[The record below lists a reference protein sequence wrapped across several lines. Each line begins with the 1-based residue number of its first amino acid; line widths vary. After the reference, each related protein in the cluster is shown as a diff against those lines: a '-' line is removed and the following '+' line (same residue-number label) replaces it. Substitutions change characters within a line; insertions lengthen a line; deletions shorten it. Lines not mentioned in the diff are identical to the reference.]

1 MTATDDKRPKYDHA
15 GRRLPDFFIAGHAKS
30 GTTALYEML
39 RLHPEIFMP
48 QVKEPRFLAE
58 DVYVRPER
66 SGSHLPRTLDE
77 YLALFAPA
85 RADQLAGE
93 ASPLYL
99 LSRTAAAAISEMN
112 RDSRIVVILREPASF
127 LRSLHMQFVQSHV
140 ENRNDLLEAVNLD
153 DERRAGRGAPKL
165 DEFVPQVLVYSDHVR
180 YVEQLER
187 FHAALPAEQLLV
199 LIYDDFRADNE
210 ATVARVLRHLGV
222 DDTVPVAPKEA
233 NPTVRMRSRR
243 LHDLVHAVSVG
254 RDPASRAAKRAI
266 KAVTPGSVR
275 QRALHTTQHQ
285 LIAAPPAPPDE
296 RVMRE
301 LRRRFKDEVVALSD
315 YIDRDLVSE
324 WGYDRL

>member
-1 MTATDDKRPKYDHA
+1 M
-15 GRRLPDFFIAGHAKS
+15 
-30 GTTALYEML
+30 
-39 RLHPEIFMP
+39 
-48 QVKEPRFLAE
+48 
-58 DVYVRPER
+58 
-66 SGSHLPRTLDE
+66 
-77 YLALFAPA
+77 
-85 RADQLAGE
+85 
-93 ASPLYL
+93 
-99 LSRTAAAAISEMN
+99 
-112 RDSRIVVILREPASF
+112 
-127 LRSLHMQFVQSHV
+127 
-140 ENRNDLLEAVNLD
+140 
-153 DERRAGRGAPKL
+153 
-165 DEFVPQVLVYSDHVR
+165 
-180 YVEQLER
+180 
-187 FHAALPAEQLLV
+187 
-199 LIYDDFRADNE
+199 
-210 ATVARVLRHLGV
+210 LRHLGV